1 MNEIMQSIPV
11 PDEIDMNKI
20 FLLRGQKVMIDE
32 DLAELYGFPTKR
44 LNEQVKRNIDR
55 FPEDFMFQLT
65 DEEYFNL
72 RSQIATSSW
81 GGRRVLPYAFTE
93 HGVLML
99 SSVLNSERAIKVN
112 IQIMR
117 IYVRIRELITL
128 NAGILKRLE
137 EMESNLSKNDQKVL
151 AIFDY
156 LKQFEALKQQ
166 QEKYKNRPRIGYKK
180 QS

>member
-1 MNEIMQSIPV
+1 MIEIAQNLLV
-11 PDEIDMNKI
+11 PDEIVMNKI

-32 DLAELYGFPTKR
+32 DLAELYGVPTKR

-55 FPEDFMFQLT
+55 FPKDFMFQLT
-65 DEEYFNL
+65 NDEFINL
-72 RSQIATSSW
+72 KSQFATSSW
-81 GGRRVLPYAFTE
+81 GGRRALPYAFTE

-99 SSVLNSERAIKVN
+99 SSVLNSDRAIKVN

-117 IYVRIRELITL
+117 IYVRIREMITL
-128 NAGILKRLE
+128 NAEILQRLE
-137 EMESNLSKNDQKVL
+137 EMESKLSKNDQKVM

-166 QEKYKNRPRIGYKK
+166 QEKYKNRTRIGYKK
-180 QS
+180 